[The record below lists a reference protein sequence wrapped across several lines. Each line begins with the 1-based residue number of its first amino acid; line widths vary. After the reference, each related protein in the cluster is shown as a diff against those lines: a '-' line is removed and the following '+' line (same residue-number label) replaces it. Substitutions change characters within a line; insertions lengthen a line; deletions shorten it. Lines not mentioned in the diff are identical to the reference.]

1 MNHLD
6 GSSSEELCFWLHLR
20 IYLPVDC
27 VGCCRQVTIV
37 ERECQTLWLES
48 MMRRSAPQWF
58 FDQNLS
64 LSLSHLVQ
72 SCGNPHGFE
81 TLCLKS
87 FNVAVWIRT
96 LEEPGNVQIGIN
108 ESYFCFLFG

>member
-1 MNHLD
+1 MSNPVVGKYDL
-6 GSSSEELCFWLHLR
+6 LHNE
-20 IYLPVDC
+20 I
-27 VGCCRQVTIV
+27 
-37 ERECQTLWLES
+37 
-48 MMRRSAPQWF
+48 
-58 FDQNLS
+58 LS
-64 LSLSHLVQ
+64 LSVSHLVQ